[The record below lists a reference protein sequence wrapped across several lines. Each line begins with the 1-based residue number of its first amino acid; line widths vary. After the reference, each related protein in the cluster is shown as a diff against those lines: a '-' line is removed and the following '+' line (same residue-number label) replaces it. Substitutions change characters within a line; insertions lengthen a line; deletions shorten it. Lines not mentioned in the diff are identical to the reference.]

1 MSAATVDSWPLR
13 NSLDQS
19 VVHTLRP
26 ASGCFQPDAGSGI
39 LVVPGSPRPPQIQ
52 GLRRGTSMKRKRPM
66 LVITL
71 QIPLTED
78 LSAED
83 VLEALREQTE
93 AALQMV
99 RERMLQ
105 EDGEDDSDYEESEV
119 PAPTVALA

>member
-1 MSAATVDSWPLR
+1 
-13 NSLDQS
+13 
-19 VVHTLRP
+19 
-26 ASGCFQPDAGSGI
+26 
-39 LVVPGSPRPPQIQ
+39 
-52 GLRRGTSMKRKRPM
+52 MKRKRPM

-105 EDGEDDSDYEESEV
+105 EDGEDDSEYEETEV
-119 PAPTVALA
+119 PAPTVALAGLETMEPFSDETKDDILGRLGYKETD